1 MWVLTRVGELKEVIS
16 SALFKYGDQILIING
31 ILFNCQFPAP
41 SLNVVIKN
49 LILTGIH

>member
-1 MWVLTRVGELKEVIS
+1 MWVLTRVGEMKGVIS
-16 SALFKYGDQILIING
+16 SALFKYGDQIFSING

-41 SLNVVIKN
+41 SLNVVIEN